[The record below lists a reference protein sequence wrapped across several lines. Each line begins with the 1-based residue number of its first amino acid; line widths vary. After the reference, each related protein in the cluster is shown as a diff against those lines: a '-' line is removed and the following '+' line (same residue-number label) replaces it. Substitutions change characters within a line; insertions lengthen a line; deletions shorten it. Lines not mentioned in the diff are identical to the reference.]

1 VMKLCSPPFVGWRLY
16 ASALIVVMGCMLAP
30 AYCQNPNVALLLQQ
44 TPNKGGA
51 ITPTAGVYHFEQNSQ
66 VSLTAVPKPGYQFVY
81 WLGDVSEPAATS
93 TMVYLDKP
101 KIIVAIFEKAEFGTL
116 GAEESLE
123 ATGGGGGG
131 GGAGSSLMTNAVS
144 YGQTGGISGGS
155 GGKKT
160 QVVKPVYPNGSEVV
174 PEPATIVLLI
184 LGSLFVFTRP
194 HTKYRLQSNL

>member
-1 VMKLCSPPFVGWRLY
+1 MKLCSPPFVGWRLY
-16 ASALIVVMGCMLAP
+16 ASALTIIVGCMLAP

-44 TPNKGGA
+44 TPNKAGA

-66 VSLTAVPKPGYQFVY
+66 VSLTAVPKPGFQFVY

-116 GAEESLE
+116 GAEESL
-123 ATGGGGGG
+123 AAPSGGGGGG
-131 GGAGSSLMTNAVS
+131 MGGGSLMTNAVS
-144 YGQTGGISGGS
+144 YGQNGGISGGS

-160 QVVKPVYPNGSEVV
+160 QVVKPVYPNGNEPI
-174 PEPATIVLLI
+174 PEPATVILLM
-184 LGSLFVFTRP
+184 LGSVLVFTRP
-194 HTKYRLQSNL
+194 NKKGRIHSNS